1 MLISLF
7 NKQPRGYS
15 VITKG
20 KQVFLQNSI
29 YMYQIMFTCNRLYLH
44 VIGGPILRTYASS
57 KSIIIYLFN

>member
-29 YMYQIMFTCNRLYLH
+29 CIRLYLQ
-44 VIGGPILRTYASS
+44 VIGGPILRTSASS
-57 KSIIIYLFN
+57 KSIIIYLFH